1 MNIIESEVWKGSGL
15 IILGEMGNGGGMW
28 EETEHKLY
36 LWMRTM
42 GDGERAE
49 GGMGTWWRG
58 AMEGEKIRNICNNM
72 NNKYLF

>member
-1 MNIIESEVWKGSGL
+1 MEGEWTDDSRGNGEWKG
-15 IILGEMGNGGGMW
+15 W
-28 EETEHKLY
+28 EETEHKLH

-58 AMEGEKIRNICNNM
+58 AMEGEKMRNICNNM
-72 NNKYLF
+72 DNKDLFKKIKYRTL

>member
-1 MNIIESEVWKGSGL
+1 ME
-15 IILGEMGNGGGMW
+15 GEWTDDSRGNGKWG
-28 EETEHKLY
+28 EETEHKLH

-58 AMEGEKIRNICNNM
+58 AMEEGKNEEH
-72 NNKYLF
+72 L

>member
-15 IILGEMGNGGGMW
+15 IILGEMGIGGMW
-28 EETEHKLY
+28 EETEHKLH

-49 GGMGTWWRG
+49 GGMGT
-58 AMEGEKIRNICNNM
+58 MEGKNEEH
-72 NNKYLF
+72 L